1 MTLYDLFVVLNDN
14 TTIQLYDCETYN
26 LIDTY
31 DGKEDVPP
39 EYEDCEITDIFVDT
53 DTRLKEFTYAVIC
66 VEIET
71 LFVHIT
77 YDEAVERWAQNKSVL
92 LMYDD
97 GTEAYAE
104 SIDDIELHTGGYA
117 YEKGEE

>member
-26 LIDTY
+26 LIDSY
-31 DGKEDVPP
+31 DGKEDVPS
-39 EYEDCEITDIFVDT
+39 EYEDCEITDIFVDN
-53 DTRLKEFTYAVIC
+53 DAAIC

-77 YDEAVERWAQNKSVL
+77 YDEAVERWAQNKPVL

-117 YEKGEE
+117 YEKGDE

>member
-26 LIDTY
+26 LIDSY

-53 DTRLKEFTYAVIC
+53 DTRLKNFTYAAIC

-71 LFVHIT
+71 LFVHIS
-77 YDEAVERWAQNKSVL
+77 YDDAVERWAQNKPVL

-117 YEKGEE
+117 YEKGDE

>member
-26 LIDTY
+26 LIDSY
-31 DGKEDVPP
+31 
-39 EYEDCEITDIFVDT
+39 
-53 DTRLKEFTYAVIC
+53 
-66 VEIET
+66 
-71 LFVHIT
+71 
-77 YDEAVERWAQNKSVL
+77 
-92 LMYDD
+92 D

-117 YEKGEE
+117 YEKGDE